1 MLWARLSEKR
11 NTAEDSVKG
20 QMTNIYGLFQRA
32 EEQILMV
39 QNLKKKTSKNEK
51 KREENMLRLHPMD
64 PERSKHSVN

>member
-1 MLWARLSEKR
+1 M
-11 NTAEDSVKG
+11 AEDSVRG

-32 EEQILMV
+32 GEQILMV
-39 QNLKKKTSKNEK
+39 QNLKKHQKM